1 MAKIQNLGF
10 ASVLEDCKTG
20 CQLKDG
26 CEAFV
31 FGSDAR
37 CTNLKDVN
45 LKKCGKDSDFELY
58 QNGTYWV
65 LFFTLPFLGLTLMV
79 DSIA

>member
-1 MAKIQNLGF
+1 MAKIHNLGF
-10 ASVLEDCKTG
+10 DSVLEDCKAG
-20 CQLKDG
+20 CKLKDG

-45 LKKCGKDSDFELY
+45 LKKCEKDSNFELY
-58 QNGTYWV
+58 QNGTYGV
-65 LFFTLPFLGLTLMV
+65 LFFTLSFLRSTRIV